1 MSALAFPRA
10 PSLEAGWR
18 RVRKSLLAGLVF
30 QISTGASMAATPL
43 STTAPGVA
51 HCTGRFDYALPPA
64 LVSSG
69 SRQSIYLLDVAAE
82 PWLPGFGAGEAW
94 KKRLATTL
102 TPKAGSTAAA
112 AQARQFDLQGV
123 GPAAWLQL
131 HAGRPD
137 LITLLAMRPVPITNQ
152 SLFLRAEASTGRE
165 QLAQN
170 LVADVA
176 SKYAPGSAQGFCT
189 GAGAFVIEPSMNE
202 RAVESFAA
210 PGVELSVQTETV
222 ARPDDGQ
229 SSAGDPP
236 PGGKEL
242 LKHKRGVAGFDGIEE
257 RVQLPDD
264 VVGTRLVYT
273 WIFAGRAA
281 DGAAPRIRLS
291 ASGIASQAVSLD
303 AAWNALL
310 ASLRPRPVGVR

>member
-1 MSALAFPRA
+1 MRALACLRA
-10 PSLEAGWR
+10 PSLEAGWWC
-18 RVRKSLLAGLVF
+18 VRTSLLVGLVF
-30 QISTGASMAATPL
+30 QISTGASMAATIP
-43 STTAPGVA
+43 STPELHVS

-64 LVSSG
+64 FISNG
-69 SRQSIYLLDVAAE
+69 SRQSIYLLEVAAE
-82 PWLPGFGAGEAW
+82 PWLPGLGASEAW
-94 KKRLATTL
+94 KKRLSAAV
-102 TPKAGSTAAA
+102 TPKAGATAAHA
-112 AQARQFDLQGV
+112 PARQFDLPGV

-131 HAGRPD
+131 YADRTD

-165 QLAQN
+165 QFAQN

-176 SKYAPGSAQGFCT
+176 SKYTPSSAQGFCT

-202 RAVESFAA
+202 RAIESFAA

-222 ARPDDGQ
+222 VKPDDGQ

-242 LKHKRGVAGFDGIEE
+242 LKRKRSVAGFEGIEE
-257 RVQLPDD
+257 RVQLPND
-264 VVGTRLVYT
+264 VGGTRLIYT

-291 ASGIASQAVSLD
+291 ASGIASHAAWLD
-303 AAWNALL
+303 AAWDTLL

>member
-1 MSALAFPRA
+1 MSAIAYPRA
-10 PSLEAGWR
+10 PSLKAGWP
-18 RVRKSLLAGLVF
+18 RVRSSLLAGLVF
-30 QISTGASMAATPL
+30 QISTGASMAATIP
-43 STTAPGVA
+43 STPEPRVA
-51 HCTGRFDYALPPA
+51 HCTGRFDYSLPPT

-82 PWLPGFGAGEAW
+82 AWLPGLGASEAW
-94 KKRLATTL
+94 RKRLATTVM
-102 TPKAGSTAAA
+102 PKAGSTAVP

-131 HAGRPD
+131 YADRPD

-170 LVADVA
+170 LMSDVA
-176 SKYAPGSAQGFCT
+176 SKYAPSSAQGFCT

-202 RAVESFAA
+202 RAIESFAA

-222 ARPDDGQ
+222 NKPDDGQ

-236 PGGKEL
+236 PGGKVL
-242 LKHKRGVAGFDGIEE
+242 LKHKRNVAGFEGIEE

-264 VVGTRLVYT
+264 VVGTRLVYA

-281 DGAAPRIRLS
+281 DGTAPRIRLS
-291 ASGIASQAVSLD
+291 ASGIASHAASLD
-303 AAWNALL
+303 IAWSALL
-310 ASLRPRPVGVR
+310 ASLRPRAVGVR